1 MCHDVCKDTYS
12 RMMWGALK
20 ALCEVSEIRKI
31 RKIVP
36 HVLHVS
42 VRYMNG
48 IVKNTWLMEGRKGL
62 NLRRP

>member
-1 MCHDVCKDTYS
+1 
-12 RMMWGALK
+12 MWGALK